1 VPVVPN
7 TSPFGLTQAQ
17 AKQQLML
24 DGPNELEAT
33 HRRTFLRRLLGL
45 LREPMFALLVLAAS
59 LYLVLG
65 DLTEGSTLFVFVL
78 AVIAFTFYQE
88 GKSEA
93 AIDALRQLSQPYAQV
108 VRDGENIKVPSREVV
123 AGDLLHIAEG
133 DRIAADA
140 WLVES
145 DQLQVDESML
155 TGESLAV
162 TKQSAEFDQAQSQS
176 QQPGGDELA
185 RVFGGTFVVRGQG
198 LARVTATGMRGE
210 IGRIGQSL
218 NQIEVT
224 LTPLQKQI
232 TRLVHVLA
240 WITLSLC
247 VVMILTLGLRNGAW
261 LPALLSGIALAM
273 ALLPE
278 EYPVVLAIF
287 PALGARRLAKEGV
300 LTRRINAI
308 ETLGATTVLCTDKT
322 GTLTENR
329 MKVAVLAVG
338 PATAPCLFAVNGE
351 PLPEAFHGLVEH
363 AILASA
369 PQPFDPMEV
378 AFHALGQA
386 FLTDTVHLHR
396 DWALV
401 QTYALS
407 PALRAMSHVWRASQD
422 QTHIVSAKGAPE
434 AVMSLCHMSA
444 ETQAQWAQVMH
455 TMASD
460 GLRVLAVAQGAFEG
474 DAWPSSSHDFDF
486 EWLGL
491 IGLSDPLRAE
501 IPQAIADCHSAS
513 IKVIMITGDYAQ
525 TARVI
530 ANQAGLQEGGTLTGD
545 AIDALSDDA
554 LCESI
559 QTVSVCARISPNQ
572 KLRIVQALKRNGHV
586 VAMTGDGVNDAP
598 ALRAAHVGIAMGA
611 RGTDVAREAASLVL
625 VDDNFASI
633 VKGIR
638 LGRQIFGNLQKSMA
652 YIFAIHIPIAGL
664 CLLPMLFALPP
675 LLLPL
680 HIALLELVID
690 PSCSIA
696 FENEPADIDV
706 MQRPPRDTLA
716 PIFGFG
722 QMVTSFFQG
731 LCVLAVTGVAY
742 ELASVFSVEVQR
754 AMVLITL
761 VAANAVLIMVNRSK
775 AGGLLTRIRIRNSVA
790 LWVIAFAL
798 GLVLMGVYVPWLAA
812 PLKLE
817 PLSLPQLMTALG
829 LGLASAVG
837 AWVSQYCLSLRY
849 DE

>member
-1 VPVVPN
+1 MPN
-7 TSPFGLTQAQ
+7 TSPVGLTQAQ
-17 AKQQLML
+17 AKQQLMS

-33 HRRTFLRRLLGL
+33 HRRTFSRRLLGL

-198 LARVTATGMRGE
+198 LARVTATGMRSE

-722 QMVTSFFQG
+722 QMVTSFSQG

-829 LGLASAVG
+829 LGLASAIG

>member
-1 VPVVPN
+1 
-7 TSPFGLTQAQ
+7 
-17 AKQQLML
+17 
-24 DGPNELEAT
+24 
-33 HRRTFLRRLLGL
+33 
-45 LREPMFALLVLAAS
+45 
-59 LYLVLG
+59 
-65 DLTEGSTLFVFVL
+65 
-78 AVIAFTFYQE
+78 
-88 GKSEA
+88 
-93 AIDALRQLSQPYAQV
+93 
-108 VRDGENIKVPSREVV
+108 
-123 AGDLLHIAEG
+123 
-133 DRIAADA
+133 
-140 WLVES
+140 
-145 DQLQVDESML
+145 
-155 TGESLAV
+155 
-162 TKQSAEFDQAQSQS
+162 
-176 QQPGGDELA
+176 
-185 RVFGGTFVVRGQG
+185 
-198 LARVTATGMRGE
+198 
-210 IGRIGQSL
+210 
-218 NQIEVT
+218 
-224 LTPLQKQI
+224 
-232 TRLVHVLA
+232 
-240 WITLSLC
+240 
-247 VVMILTLGLRNGAW
+247 
-261 LPALLSGIALAM
+261 
-273 ALLPE
+273 
-278 EYPVVLAIF
+278 
-287 PALGARRLAKEGV
+287 
-300 LTRRINAI
+300 
-308 ETLGATTVLCTDKT
+308 
-322 GTLTENR
+322 
-329 MKVAVLAVG
+329 
-338 PATAPCLFAVNGE
+338 
-351 PLPEAFHGLVEH
+351 
-363 AILASA
+363 
-369 PQPFDPMEV
+369 
-378 AFHALGQA
+378 
-386 FLTDTVHLHR
+386 
-396 DWALV
+396 
-401 QTYALS
+401 
-407 PALRAMSHVWRASQD
+407 
-422 QTHIVSAKGAPE
+422 
-434 AVMSLCHMSA
+434 
-444 ETQAQWAQVMH
+444 
-455 TMASD
+455 
-460 GLRVLAVAQGAFEG
+460 
-474 DAWPSSSHDFDF
+474 
-486 EWLGL
+486 
-491 IGLSDPLRAE
+491 LSDPLRAE

>member
-33 HRRTFLRRLLGL
+33 HRRTFLRRLVGL

-59 LYLVLG
+59 LYLLLG
-65 DLTEGSTLFVFVL
+65 DLTEGATLFVFVL

-162 TKQSAEFDQAQSQS
+162 TKKSAEFDQAQSQS

-185 RVFGGTFVVRGQG
+185 RVFGGTFVIRGQG
-198 LARVTATGMRGE
+198 LARVTATGMRSE

-491 IGLSDPLRAE
+491 IGLSDPLRTE

-722 QMVTSFFQG
+722 QMVTSFSQG

-790 LWVIAFAL
+790 LWVIVLAL
-798 GLVLMGVYVPWLAA
+798 GLVLLGVYVPWLAA

-829 LGLASAVG
+829 LGLASAIG